1 MLLYDEQG
9 LRLYD
14 AITTEA
20 PEYYLF
26 GAEEEILKTRAD
38 DIVRVMHAGAG
49 LSAGEV
55 VLELGS
61 GLAGLVANSNLSGS
75 SPITYY
81 ALDLE
86 YRELERT
93 LGDIASSDLGPIL
106 KDKVSTRGMWGTY
119 EDGLKFLQ
127 SGGLHSPSPSSQMAA
142 MGRHLS
148 REFDS
153 ADRDNS
159 PDSRSSAS
167 STDAGSSPPSTP
179 GETQQPL
186 HLLFLGSSLGNFTR
200 AEGAEFLRSL
210 PLRPG
215 MGDTLLLG
223 LDHDNDQRVIEEAY
237 NDPRGHT
244 EAFIV
249 NGLKAAGRVLGDD
262 KLFDGGKWEYVN
274 FSDNDAYAL
283 FSDSGLRPIQRWT
296 DSASR
301 YSLWLLERPPFLF
314 PLLSSP
320 VACNAQGQITPKKIY
335 STTPF
340 GIPSPQDW
348 ENLWA
353 FWDFITRSMIP
364 PSMLFQKPID
374 LRHICLFYLGHIP
387 TFLDIHLSRLLKEPH
402 SEPEEFKN
410 IFEVSSQSE

>member
-1 MLLYDEQG
+1 M
-9 LRLYD
+9 
-14 AITTEA
+14 
-20 PEYYLF
+20 
-26 GAEEEILKTRAD
+26 
-38 DIVRVMHAGAG
+38 
-49 LSAGEV
+49 
-55 VLELGS
+55 
-61 GLAGLVANSNLSGS
+61 ANSNLSGS

-127 SGGLHSPSPSSQMAA
+127 SGGLHSPSSSFQMAA

-274 FSDNDAYAL
+274 VRRLYCREHPTDRCHRNMTLKLVRALVVLSLNLIIEYLLGCHEAFFKCKEDYQVQREDAL
-283 FSDSGLRPIQRWT
+283 FTFVKDELVKIEQ
-296 DSASR
+296 
-301 YSLWLLERPPFLF
+301 SL
-314 PLLSSP
+314 
-320 VACNAQGQITPKKIY
+320 K
-335 STTPF
+335 
-340 GIPSPQDW
+340 
-348 ENLWA
+348 
-353 FWDFITRSMIP
+353 
-364 PSMLFQKPID
+364 
-374 LRHICLFYLGHIP
+374 
-387 TFLDIHLSRLLKEPH
+387 
-402 SEPEEFKN
+402 
-410 IFEVSSQSE
+410 VSSTNRHTNARSHSS